1 MVIEITKNGN
11 IKEPKLFTDEQLQT
25 PKDNNKD
32 IFKNIKNKY
41 KDSIINIFILEKNSK
56 PWDRKNF
63 EGNEV
68 KAMIH
73 FLKAD
78 GVNAGKVVNVR

>member
-56 PWDRKNF
+56 P
-63 EGNEV
+63 
-68 KAMIH
+68 
-73 FLKAD
+73 
-78 GVNAGKVVNVR
+78 